1 MSESTAVAVYEAPAA
16 NELEQWARDL
26 TTAYQAARQLVT
38 TSFVPKTYAGKP
50 EEAAAAIMTGQELGL
65 SPLAALRSIDIIG
78 GVPAMRAIA
87 LRALVQSA
95 GHEIWTD
102 ESTATQAV
110 VKGRRKGSD
119 KVETSLWTIER
130 ARSLQL
136 LGKDNWKKQP
146 IAMLL
151 ARATSELVRLI
162 AADVILG
169 IPYSAEE
176 LLDLG
181 EFTAESGDGDAP
193 RKAPARTTARRKPLP
208 AKPDEPAL
216 PEDEDLKVAD
226 EQEAH
231 QLGTQSAS
239 EPNVIGTLRGN
250 GVVESSAPV
259 GNEPPALTDA
269 EIEEDARKA
278 EERMLA
284 EARASEP
291 ELDWDVPG
299 MDR

>member
-1 MSESTAVAVYEAPAA
+1 MTDVAVYEVPAA

-38 TSFVPKTYAGKP
+38 TSFVPATYKGKP

-78 GVPAMRAIA
+78 GVPAMRAVA
-87 LRALVQSA
+87 LRALVQSV
-95 GHEIWTD
+95 GHEIWVE

-110 VKGRRKGSD
+110 VKGRRRGSD
-119 KVETSLWTIER
+119 KVETSVWTIDR

-169 IPYSAEE
+169 IPYSVEE
-176 LLDLG
+176 VLDMG
-181 EFTAESGDGDAP
+181 ELTAETGEADAP
-193 RKAPARTTARRKPLP
+193 RKAPAKTTARRKPLP
-208 AKPDEPAL
+208 AKPAEPAL
-216 PEDEDLKVAD
+216 PEDADPALQDAD

-231 QLGTQSAS
+231 QLGTASAS
-239 EPNVIGTLRGN
+239 GPNVIGTLGGG
-250 GVVESSAPV
+250 GVVESPAAE
-259 GNEPPALTDA
+259 EPPALTDA
-269 EIEEDARKA
+269 EIEEDARRA

-291 ELDWDVPG
+291 ELDWGVQG